1 MNKMVKVGAAL
12 GAVAMLVG
20 GATACGVNDKR
31 DLENVS
37 SYDPEYAEV
46 YNNTDKRPN
55 IGLLCVRGAGFASTT
70 RDFTSLMRVEK
81 WDEFCSQFKQHS
93 VDKDQLRK
101 NGGS

>member
-1 MNKMVKVGAAL
+1 MNKMAKVGAAL
-12 GAVAMLVG
+12 GAAALLVG
-20 GATACGVNDKR
+20 GATACGKNANR
-31 DLENVS
+31 DLEDVS

-46 YNNTDKRPN
+46 YNNTDERPN
-55 IGLLCVRGAGFASTT
+55 IGLLCIRGAGFATTT
-70 RDFTSLMRVEK
+70 RDFTSVLRVES